1 MLIIN
6 SLDWNIIYIIIEPVL
21 FKMCYNYFPDSY
33 TFTKRITIKTTARVS
48 ASTSYI
54 QQQHTNLWCMSNYNE
69 INLTFRKN
77 VIFQFELLLL
87 LIVQSVSCPLTKKKW
102 YRCCCRYLIWHAQN
116 EESAIS
122 SNFTYSSIQFFSRRG
137 SLL

>member
-1 MLIIN
+1 MKTNQPILFK
-6 SLDWNIIYIIIEPVL
+6 IYIR
-21 FKMCYNYFPDSY
+21 NYFPDSY

-87 LIVQSVSCPLTKKKW
+87 LIVQSVSCPLTKKMVP
-102 YRCCCRYLIWHAQN
+102 
-116 EESAIS
+116 
-122 SNFTYSSIQFFSRRG
+122 
-137 SLL
+137 LLLQIFNMACPK